1 LLIFYII
8 FISLF
13 SFYAILPFAAFT
25 TPPARRR
32 LFSPLFHFD
41 FRLLITRQPLLA
53 ADIRCHAD
61 ADIDAALRDA
71 IIHFMP
77 TLPHIDF
84 QNAIDFSIIFHFRL

>member
-13 SFYAILPFAAFT
+13 SFYAIAFRCFHHATSAPPIIFAII
-25 TPPARRR
+25 
-32 LFSPLFHFD
+32 SFD

-61 ADIDAALRDA
+61 AAR
-71 IIHFMP
+71 
-77 TLPHIDF
+77 
-84 QNAIDFSIIFHFRL
+84 